1 MVDIRKF
8 RLFVAVY
15 EAGSIT
21 RAAEREHIAQP
32 ALTVHVQQMEEE
44 LNVKLFERSAHGVN
58 PTPAGRHFYAIC
70 QDLLRRLES
79 VGEEMQAFGGGVAGS
94 DAPRPMASPCPRPPR
109 AGAGARSPHRPPRCA

>member
-1 MVDIRKF
+1 MVDVRKI

-79 VGEEMQAFGGGVAGS
+79 VGEEMQAFGGEVAGFAT
-94 DAPRPMASPCPRPPR
+94 DRWRRCWRAIPQPIPML
-109 AGAGARSPHRPPRCA
+109 RCASWRG